1 MKSECNYF
9 SSSIGKNMLLE
20 CRKWLEQYKKAYDIM
35 DRVCSSD
42 KGNRYSLK
50 LSTKINKEK
59 NPKGKERYNV
69 ALNLE
74 RGQGEVFLEGPSI
87 SIPSDAKNIV
97 AAVTIGV
104 LEHGVKMHP
113 KYQENISSL
122 LTDGT
127 VKFDKPVR
135 MKGYH
140 SASTIYDLRDVVSDK
155 QVLEKTK
162 EVANLVQ
169 IGELLERKP
178 NELSGGQQQRVAR
191 LGHIEAYSY
200 DKKFLDSKR
209 NSDNSYRNV
218 LKFDTPIT
226 KRKVR

>member
-1 MKSECNYF
+1 MPHKGDDRMKSECNYF

-140 SASTIYDLRDVVSDK
+140 SATTIYDLRDVVSDK

-162 EVANLVQ
+162 EVLVNDNSLVNEQ
-169 IGELLERKP
+169 IE
-178 NELSGGQQQRVAR
+178 R